1 MEGLQLIQAVLDHK
15 SAPRAPWVPFA
26 GAHAGKL
33 IGVNARQVLSDEDTL
48 VRALLEVNRL
58 YRPDGQP
65 VMFDLQVEAE
75 ILGCGLL
82 WSDDGPPSVSSHPLS
97 ETTDIPTKIP
107 RIDEGRL
114 PLALGAMRRMKKEV
128 GGKTALY
135 GLITGPF
142 TLASHLRGTE
152 IFMDMMMESDYVH
165 RLLAYANKVAIAVAG
180 YYIEAGMD
188 VIGVVDPLISQISP
202 VHFAEFMEKPFSE
215 LFASIAKQGAYS
227 SFFVCG
233 NATAN
238 IEPMCKTRPHSIS
251 VDENVS
257 LARAKAITDRYDIVI
272 GGNLPL
278 TTVMLLGNQQ
288 DNMKAVID
296 LMDSLTPGNWI
307 AAPGCDM
314 PYDTPI
320 ENCVAAGQAVREP
333 AQARA
338 MVAGYEAADLK
349 FEGELPDYKNLTRPL
364 VEAFTLDS
372 ATCAACTYMY
382 AAASDAVKRLNGAA
396 DLIEYKYTVRQ
407 NIARCG
413 AMGVKQLP
421 SLYINGEL
429 AYSSII
435 PAVDE
440 LVEKIR
446 ARMKG

>member
-1 MEGLQLIQAVLDHK
+1 MEGLELIRAVLDHK

-33 IGVNARQVLSDEDTL
+33 IGVNARQVLSNEDTL
-48 VRALLEVNRL
+48 VRALLEVNKL

-82 WSDDGPPSVSSHPLS
+82 WADDAPPSVSSHPLS
-97 ETTDIPTKIP
+97 DTTDIPKKIP
-107 RIDEGRL
+107 RKDEGRL

-128 GGKTALY
+128 GGKTALF
-135 GLITGPF
+135 GLVTGPF

-152 IFMDMMMESDYVH
+152 IFMDMMMEPDYVH
-165 RLLAYANKVAIAVAG
+165 RLLAYANEVAVAVAG
-180 YYIEAGMD
+180 YYMEAGMD

-202 VHFAEFMEKPFSE
+202 AHFAEFMEKPFTE
-215 LFASIAKQGAYS
+215 LFASIAAKGAYS

-251 VDENVS
+251 VDENVN
-257 LARAKAITDRYDIVI
+257 LARAKAITDQYGIVI

-314 PYDTPI
+314 PYDTPV

-338 MVAGYEAADLK
+338 MIAGYEAEDLK
-349 FEGELPDYKNLTRPL
+349 FEGELPDYEHLERPL

-382 AAASDAVKRLNGAA
+382 AAASDAVKRLGGAA
-396 DLIEYKYTVRQ
+396 DLVEYKYTVRQ

-421 SLYINGEL
+421 SIYINGEL